1 MEGFMWE
8 EILKVS
14 INYGLMS
21 ALFVSLLFWVLRDA
35 KTRERKYQSMVD
47 KLQNALAV
55 VYDIQKTTKEIR
67 DNLIKK
73 EKRYV
78 ESVKKAAGKN

>member
-1 MEGFMWE
+1 MWE